1 MKQNL
6 ITDVVQTMLPFL
18 NNAQTEKL
26 QEVLQH
32 TLLDELGDLQMEI
45 KCFDKEFVER
55 TKIIVQT
62 QCKDDFEYDVTL
74 LLNCMLGLVSLPTER
89 TNPSQISFKQACVDK
104 LKNMG
109 VIVSDTDNNKTF
121 RTVKNALSHMNIAP
135 QNKDGVVDSIIIK
148 DRQDRSS
155 PVHTE
160 LQFTVPQLKEFALF
174 VADKHLERHANKTSS
189 KKK

>member
-1 MKQNL
+1 
-6 ITDVVQTMLPFL
+6 
-18 NNAQTEKL
+18 
-26 QEVLQH
+26 
-32 TLLDELGDLQMEI
+32 MEI
-45 KCFDKEFVER
+45 KYFDKEFVER

-62 QCKDDFEYDVTL
+62 QCRDDFEYDVTL

-89 TNPSQISFKQACVDK
+89 TKTNQSSFKQECVNK

-109 VIVSDTDNNKTF
+109 VIVYDTDVDKTF

-148 DRQDRSS
+148 DRQDRRS

-174 VADKHLERHANKTSS
+174 VADKHLQRFSNK
-189 KKK
+189 K

>member
-1 MKQNL
+1 
-6 ITDVVQTMLPFL
+6 
-18 NNAQTEKL
+18 
-26 QEVLQH
+26 
-32 TLLDELGDLQMEI
+32 MEI
-45 KCFDKEFVER
+45 KYFDKEFVER
-55 TKIIVQT
+55 TKNIVQT

-89 TNPSQISFKQACVDK
+89 TKPGQSSFKQECVNK

-109 VIVSDTDNNKTF
+109 VIVNSTDDDKTF

-135 QNKDGVVDSIIIK
+135 QNKNGVVDSIIIK
-148 DRQDRSS
+148 DRRDRRS

-160 LQFTVPQLKEFALF
+160 LQFTVPQLREFALF
-174 VADKHLERHANKTSS
+174 VADKHPERYTKKNST

>member
-1 MKQNL
+1 
-6 ITDVVQTMLPFL
+6 
-18 NNAQTEKL
+18 
-26 QEVLQH
+26 
-32 TLLDELGDLQMEI
+32 MEI
-45 KCFDKEFVER
+45 KYFDKDFVER

-89 TNPSQISFKQACVDK
+89 TWPNQSSFKQECVNK

-109 VIVSDTDNNKTF
+109 VIVNGTDDDKTF
-121 RTVKNALSHMNIAP
+121 RAVKNALSHMNIAP

-148 DRQDRSS
+148 DRLNRNS

-160 LQFTVPQLKEFALF
+160 LRFTVPQLKEFALF
-174 VADKHLERHANKTSS
+174 VADKHLERLTHKHLT
-189 KKK
+189 